1 MFPRFKLR
9 RGFNFSSTGWRE
21 ARSGKITAMR
31 LYFAKAELLLQSV
44 EGEFI
49 LEMGGRELGRFKQ
62 EKKAV
67 SAYNRIRKELE
78 QNEPPREVSDAE
90 RRRLLQEYLANSLVG
105 HNSWLE
111 PQKKLSKSRV
121 HHN

>member
-1 MFPRFKLR
+1 
-9 RGFNFSSTGWRE
+9 
-21 ARSGKITAMR
+21 MR